1 MPTYEQTLD
10 RPILHA
16 GLVKRILS
24 LLIGVAALSVSAR
37 LSFPHPFAATPVPV
51 TCQVLVLL
59 VLGLTQP
66 PRTATATVSAYLAL
80 GLSGAPVFAW
90 GVGGAVALFGPTGGY
105 LLGFLPAVYVVAALR
120 GRNPASLL
128 HDAAAALA
136 GLALIYAAGTAWLAL
151 WLGDLGTAWRAGGLP
166 FAAPDALKLIVAL
179 AASVILR
186 RGSHNA

>member
-1 MPTYEQTLD
+1 MPINESTLD
-10 RPILHA
+10 RPILRT
-16 GLVKRILS
+16 GLVQQILS
-24 LLIGVAALSVSAR
+24 LLLGVAALSLSAR

-59 VLGLTQP
+59 ILGLTGT
-66 PRTATATVSAYLAL
+66 PRRAAATVAAYLVL

-90 GVGGAVALFGPTGGY
+90 GAGGGVALFGPTSGY
-105 LLGFLPAVYVVAALR
+105 LLGFLPAVYCVAVLR

-128 HDAAAALA
+128 HNAAAALT

-151 WLGDLGTAWRAGGLP
+151 WLGDLGAAWRTGVLP